1 MVRTILS
8 LALSRSWP
16 IHQLDVKN
24 TFLHDTLTEIV
35 YCNQPTSFV
44 DPSQSNLVCLLHKSL
59 YGLKQAP
66 WAWYSRFT
74 SYMLS
79 IGFTEAKSDTS
90 LFLFHRGSETVYL
103 LLYVDDITLT
113 ASSTELLHRTI
124 SSLQKEFA
132 MKDLGPLHHIQGIT
146 IEQQDSS
153 VFLHQRSYIQD
164 IMECA
169 GMTNCKPCVTLVD
182 IQTKVAADSGPL
194 VKDPTQ
200 FQSLIGAL

>member
-1 MVRTILS
+1 
-8 LALSRSWP
+8 
-16 IHQLDVKN
+16 
-24 TFLHDTLTEIV
+24 
-35 YCNQPTSFV
+35 
-44 DPSQSNLVCLLHKSL
+44 
-59 YGLKQAP
+59 
-66 WAWYSRFT
+66 
-74 SYMLS
+74 MLS

-146 IEQQDSS
+146 VEQQDSS

-164 IMECA
+164 ILECA

-182 IQTKVAADSGPL
+182 I
-194 VKDPTQ
+194 
-200 FQSLIGAL
+200 